1 MSDAKL
7 MSVAQIARA
16 IDAPEST
23 VHYWKH
29 RFAQHLP
36 SRGRGRQMRF
46 TPEAVEV
53 FGLIKERMR
62 AGHPAEAIAAELA
75 QLYPLTPDTRPAP
88 IAGAISGAAQSASS
102 LELAREIGR
111 EMAGV
116 LAETLGRVLSGG
128 TGLDPKALAE
138 AAQGVTDDLSARLSA
153 HEDKISVLEAE
164 LVRLRKDR
172 REMERYLLDKIEK
185 MNS

>member
-1 MSDAKL
+1 MSEIKL

-29 RFAQHLP
+29 RFAQYLP

-46 TPEAVEV
+46 TGQAVEV

-75 QLYPLTPDTRPAP
+75 QNYPLTPDTTPAP
-88 IAGAISGAAQSASS
+88 IASPAQAPSAD
-102 LELAREIGR
+102 LAREIGR
-111 EMAGV
+111 EMADA
-116 LAETLGRVLSGG
+116 LAEALGRVLSGG
-128 TGLDPKALAE
+128 QPALEGSSADP
-138 AAQGVTDDLSARLSA
+138 
-153 HEDKISVLEAE
+153 E
-164 LVRLRKDR
+164 LVRSEEHTSELQSRT
-172 REMERYLLDKIEK
+172 
-185 MNS
+185 